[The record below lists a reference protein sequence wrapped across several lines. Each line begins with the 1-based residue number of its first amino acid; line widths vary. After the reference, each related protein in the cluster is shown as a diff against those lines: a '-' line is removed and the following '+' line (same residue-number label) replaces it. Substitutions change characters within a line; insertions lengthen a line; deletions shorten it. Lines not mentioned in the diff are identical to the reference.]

1 MYLVE
6 GVYIYR
12 SVSVKVE
19 TTMEH
24 FTLWEFWIYFS
35 VKMKQEKYICMLM
48 VLGFLSFCLF
58 WSGLGV
64 GGVKKAVICTSDFK
78 MFRIS
83 FTWQFPVD
91 YSAIGLYMNMLFVV
105 DIISF
110 TKLST
115 SIVDEFFLYFILK
128 YTLPVF
134 YIFIQC
140 KCLYV
145 PFVSKCYMHI
155 PGIHIQVYY
164 LLFCSKCFLF
174 I

>member
-35 VKMKQEKYICMLM
+35 VKMKQKKYIGMLM
-48 VLGFLSFCLF
+48 VLGVSIFLFILKWF
-58 WSGLGV
+58 GGE
-64 GGVKKAVICTSDFK
+64 GGVKRAVICTSDFK

-105 DIISF
+105 NITCISF

-115 SIVDEFFLYFILK
+115 NIVDEFFS
-128 YTLPVF
+128 VF
-134 YIFIQC
+134 YFKLHSTSILHFH
-140 KCLYV
+140 
-145 PFVSKCYMHI
+145 SM
-155 PGIHIQVYY
+155 
-164 LLFCSKCFLF
+164 
-174 I
+174 

>member
-35 VKMKQEKYICMLM
+35 VKMKQKKYICMLM
-48 VLGFLSFCLF
+48 F
-58 WSGLGV
+58 LGV
-64 GGVKKAVICTSDFK
+64 SIFLFILKWFGGWGGVKKAVICTSDFK

-91 YSAIGLYMNMLFVV
+91 YSAIGLYINILFVV
-105 DIISF
+105 NIISF

-115 SIVDEFFLYFILK
+115 NIVDEFFSVLYFKVHFTSILH
-128 YTLPVF
+128 F
-134 YIFIQC
+134 H
-140 KCLYV
+140 
-145 PFVSKCYMHI
+145 SM
-155 PGIHIQVYY
+155 
-164 LLFCSKCFLF
+164 
-174 I
+174 

>member
-35 VKMKQEKYICMLM
+35 VKMKQKKYICMLM

-58 WSGLGV
+58 WSGLG
-64 GGVKKAVICTSDFK
+64 GRGCVKRAVICTSDFK

-105 DIISF
+105 NITCISF

-115 SIVDEFFLYFILK
+115 NIVDEFFS
-128 YTLPVF
+128 VF
-134 YIFIQC
+134 YFKLHSTSILHFH
-140 KCLYV
+140 
-145 PFVSKCYMHI
+145 SM
-155 PGIHIQVYY
+155 
-164 LLFCSKCFLF
+164 
-174 I
+174 

>member
-35 VKMKQEKYICMLM
+35 VKLKQKKYICMLM
-48 VLGFLSFCLF
+48 F
-58 WSGLGV
+58 LGV
-64 GGVKKAVICTSDFK
+64 SIFLFILKWFGGEGGVKRAVICTSDFK

-105 DIISF
+105 NITCISF

-115 SIVDEFFLYFILK
+115 NIVDEFFS
-128 YTLPVF
+128 VF
-134 YIFIQC
+134 YFKLHSTSILHFH
-140 KCLYV
+140 
-145 PFVSKCYMHI
+145 SM
-155 PGIHIQVYY
+155 
-164 LLFCSKCFLF
+164 
-174 I
+174 

>member
-35 VKMKQEKYICMLM
+35 VKMKQKKYICMLM
-48 VLGFLSFCLF
+48 VLGVSIFLFILKWF
-58 WSGLGV
+58 GGE
-64 GGVKKAVICTSDFK
+64 GGVKRAVICTSDFK

-105 DIISF
+105 NITCISF

-115 SIVDEFFLYFILK
+115 NIVDEFFS
-128 YTLPVF
+128 VF
-134 YIFIQC
+134 YFKLHSTSILHFH
-140 KCLYV
+140 
-145 PFVSKCYMHI
+145 SM
-155 PGIHIQVYY
+155 
-164 LLFCSKCFLF
+164 
-174 I
+174 

>member
-35 VKMKQEKYICMLM
+35 VKMKQKKYICMLM
-48 VLGFLSFCLF
+48 VLGVSIFLFILKWF
-58 WSGLGV
+58 GGE

-91 YSAIGLYMNMLFVV
+91 YSAIGLYINILFVV
-105 DIISF
+105 NIISF

-115 SIVDEFFLYFILK
+115 NIVDEFFS
-128 YTLPVF
+128 VF
-134 YIFIQC
+134 YFKLHSTSILHFH
-140 KCLYV
+140 
-145 PFVSKCYMHI
+145 SM
-155 PGIHIQVYY
+155 
-164 LLFCSKCFLF
+164 
-174 I
+174 

>member
-35 VKMKQEKYICMLM
+35 VKMKQKKYIGMLM
-48 VLGFLSFCLF
+48 VLGVSIFLFILKWF
-58 WSGLGV
+58 GGE
-64 GGVKKAVICTSDFK
+64 GGVKRAVICTSDFK

-105 DIISF
+105 NIISF

-115 SIVDEFFLYFILK
+115 NIVDEFFSVLYFKVHSTSILH
-128 YTLPVF
+128 F
-134 YIFIQC
+134 Q
-140 KCLYV
+140 
-145 PFVSKCYMHI
+145 SM
-155 PGIHIQVYY
+155 
-164 LLFCSKCFLF
+164 
-174 I
+174 

>member
-35 VKMKQEKYICMLM
+35 VKMKQKKYICMLM
-48 VLGFLSFCLF
+48 F
-58 WSGLGV
+58 LGV
-64 GGVKKAVICTSDFK
+64 SIFLFILKWFGGEGGVKRAVICTSDFK

-105 DIISF
+105 NITCISF

-115 SIVDEFFLYFILK
+115 NIVDEFFS
-128 YTLPVF
+128 VF
-134 YIFIQC
+134 YFKLHSTSILHFQ
-140 KCLYV
+140 
-145 PFVSKCYMHI
+145 SM
-155 PGIHIQVYY
+155 
-164 LLFCSKCFLF
+164 
-174 I
+174 

>member
-35 VKMKQEKYICMLM
+35 VKMKQKKYICMLM
-48 VLGFLSFCLF
+48 VLGVSIFLFILKWF
-58 WSGLGV
+58 GGGG

-105 DIISF
+105 NITCISF

-115 SIVDEFFLYFILK
+115 NIVDEFFS
-128 YTLPVF
+128 VF
-134 YIFIQC
+134 YFKVHFTSILHFH
-140 KCLYV
+140 
-145 PFVSKCYMHI
+145 SM
-155 PGIHIQVYY
+155 
-164 LLFCSKCFLF
+164 
-174 I
+174 

>member
-35 VKMKQEKYICMLM
+35 VKMKQKKYICMLM
-48 VLGFLSFCLF
+48 VLGVSIFLFILKWF
-58 WSGLGV
+58 GGG

-105 DIISF
+105 NITCISF

-115 SIVDEFFLYFILK
+115 NIVDEFFS
-128 YTLPVF
+128 VF
-134 YIFIQC
+134 YFKLHSTSILHFH
-140 KCLYV
+140 
-145 PFVSKCYMHI
+145 SM
-155 PGIHIQVYY
+155 
-164 LLFCSKCFLF
+164 
-174 I
+174 

>member
-35 VKMKQEKYICMLM
+35 VKMKQKKYICMLM
-48 VLGFLSFCLF
+48 VLGVSIFLFILKWF
-58 WSGLGV
+58 GGE
-64 GGVKKAVICTSDFK
+64 GGVKRAVICTSDFK

-91 YSAIGLYMNMLFVV
+91 YSAIGLYINMLFVV
-105 DIISF
+105 NIISF

-115 SIVDEFFLYFILK
+115 NIVDEFFS
-128 YTLPVF
+128 VF
-134 YIFIQC
+134 YFKVHFTSILHFH
-140 KCLYV
+140 
-145 PFVSKCYMHI
+145 SM
-155 PGIHIQVYY
+155 
-164 LLFCSKCFLF
+164 
-174 I
+174 

>member
-35 VKMKQEKYICMLM
+35 VKMKQKKYICMLM
-48 VLGFLSFCLF
+48 F
-58 WSGLGV
+58 LGV
-64 GGVKKAVICTSDFK
+64 SIFLFILKWFGGGGGVKKAVICTSDFK

-105 DIISF
+105 NITCISF

-115 SIVDEFFLYFILK
+115 NIVDEFFS
-128 YTLPVF
+128 VF
-134 YIFIQC
+134 YFKVHFTSILHFH
-140 KCLYV
+140 
-145 PFVSKCYMHI
+145 SM
-155 PGIHIQVYY
+155 
-164 LLFCSKCFLF
+164 
-174 I
+174 

>member
-35 VKMKQEKYICMLM
+35 VKMKQKKYICMLM
-48 VLGFLSFCLF
+48 F
-58 WSGLGV
+58 LGV
-64 GGVKKAVICTSDFK
+64 SIFLFILKWFGGGGVKKAVICTSDFK

-91 YSAIGLYMNMLFVV
+91 YSAIGLYINMLFVV
-105 DIISF
+105 NIISF

-115 SIVDEFFLYFILK
+115 NIVDEFFS
-128 YTLPVF
+128 VF
-134 YIFIQC
+134 YFKVHFTSILHFH
-140 KCLYV
+140 
-145 PFVSKCYMHI
+145 SM
-155 PGIHIQVYY
+155 
-164 LLFCSKCFLF
+164 
-174 I
+174 

>member
-35 VKMKQEKYICMLM
+35 VKMKQKKYICMLM
-48 VLGFLSFCLF
+48 F
-58 WSGLGV
+58 LGV
-64 GGVKKAVICTSDFK
+64 SIFLFILKWFGGEGGGVKRAVICTSDFK

-105 DIISF
+105 NITCISF

-115 SIVDEFFLYFILK
+115 NIVDEFFS
-128 YTLPVF
+128 VF
-134 YIFIQC
+134 YFKVHFTSILHFH
-140 KCLYV
+140 
-145 PFVSKCYMHI
+145 SM
-155 PGIHIQVYY
+155 
-164 LLFCSKCFLF
+164 
-174 I
+174 

>member
-35 VKMKQEKYICMLM
+35 VKMKQKKYICMLM
-48 VLGFLSFCLF
+48 F
-58 WSGLGV
+58 LGV
-64 GGVKKAVICTSDFK
+64 SIFLFILKWFGGEGGVKRAVICTSDFK

-105 DIISF
+105 NITCISF

-115 SIVDEFFLYFILK
+115 NIVDEFFS
-128 YTLPVF
+128 VF
-134 YIFIQC
+134 YFKLHSTSILHFH
-140 KCLYV
+140 
-145 PFVSKCYMHI
+145 SM
-155 PGIHIQVYY
+155 
-164 LLFCSKCFLF
+164 
-174 I
+174 

>member
-35 VKMKQEKYICMLM
+35 VKLKQKKYICMLM
-48 VLGFLSFCLF
+48 VLGVSIFLFILKWF
-58 WSGLGV
+58 GGE
-64 GGVKKAVICTSDFK
+64 GGVKRAVICTSDFK

-105 DIISF
+105 NITCISF

-115 SIVDEFFLYFILK
+115 NIVDEFFS
-128 YTLPVF
+128 VF
-134 YIFIQC
+134 YFKLHSTSILHFH
-140 KCLYV
+140 
-145 PFVSKCYMHI
+145 SM
-155 PGIHIQVYY
+155 
-164 LLFCSKCFLF
+164 
-174 I
+174 

>member
-35 VKMKQEKYICMLM
+35 VKMKQKKYIGMLM
-48 VLGFLSFCLF
+48 VLGVSIFLFILKWF
-58 WSGLGV
+58 GGRG
-64 GGVKKAVICTSDFK
+64 GGVKRAVICTSDFK

-105 DIISF
+105 NIISF

-115 SIVDEFFLYFILK
+115 NIVDEFFS
-128 YTLPVF
+128 VF
-134 YIFIQC
+134 YFKLHSTSILHFH
-140 KCLYV
+140 
-145 PFVSKCYMHI
+145 SM
-155 PGIHIQVYY
+155 
-164 LLFCSKCFLF
+164 
-174 I
+174 

>member
-35 VKMKQEKYICMLM
+35 VKMKQKKYICMLM
-48 VLGFLSFCLF
+48 F
-58 WSGLGV
+58 LGV
-64 GGVKKAVICTSDFK
+64 SIFLFILKWFGGGGGVKRAVICTSDFK

-105 DIISF
+105 NITCISF

-115 SIVDEFFLYFILK
+115 NIVDEFFS
-128 YTLPVF
+128 VF
-134 YIFIQC
+134 YFKLHSTSILHFH
-140 KCLYV
+140 
-145 PFVSKCYMHI
+145 SM
-155 PGIHIQVYY
+155 
-164 LLFCSKCFLF
+164 
-174 I
+174 

>member
-35 VKMKQEKYICMLM
+35 VKMKQKKYICMLM
-48 VLGFLSFCLF
+48 VLGVSIFLFILKWF
-58 WSGLGV
+58 GGE
-64 GGVKKAVICTSDFK
+64 GGVKRAVICTSDFK

-105 DIISF
+105 NITRISF

-115 SIVDEFFLYFILK
+115 NIVDEFFS
-128 YTLPVF
+128 VF
-134 YIFIQC
+134 YFKLHSTSILHFH
-140 KCLYV
+140 
-145 PFVSKCYMHI
+145 SM
-155 PGIHIQVYY
+155 
-164 LLFCSKCFLF
+164 
-174 I
+174 

>member
-35 VKMKQEKYICMLM
+35 VKMKQKKYICMLM
-48 VLGFLSFCLF
+48 F
-58 WSGLGV
+58 LGV
-64 GGVKKAVICTSDFK
+64 SIFLFILKWFGGEGGVKRAVICTSDFK

-105 DIISF
+105 NITCISF

-115 SIVDEFFLYFILK
+115 NIVDEFFS
-128 YTLPVF
+128 VF
-134 YIFIQC
+134 YFKVHFTSILHFH
-140 KCLYV
+140 
-145 PFVSKCYMHI
+145 SM
-155 PGIHIQVYY
+155 
-164 LLFCSKCFLF
+164 
-174 I
+174 

>member
-35 VKMKQEKYICMLM
+35 VKMKQKKYICMLM
-48 VLGFLSFCLF
+48 F
-58 WSGLGV
+58 LGV
-64 GGVKKAVICTSDFK
+64 SIFLFILKWFGGGGGGGVKKAVICTSDFK

-91 YSAIGLYMNMLFVV
+91 YSAIGLYINMLFVV
-105 DIISF
+105 NIISF

-115 SIVDEFFLYFILK
+115 NIVDEFFS
-128 YTLPVF
+128 VF
-134 YIFIQC
+134 YFKVHFTSILHFH
-140 KCLYV
+140 
-145 PFVSKCYMHI
+145 SM
-155 PGIHIQVYY
+155 
-164 LLFCSKCFLF
+164 
-174 I
+174 